1 MNAEFPSGTITLLF
15 TDIEGSTRLLQQLGE
30 QYTTLLAQQQQIL
43 REACEMHNGRMMD
56 SQGDSLFVAFPR
68 AIDAIKAVV
77 QSQRALTTQ
86 TWMSDVNL
94 RVRMGLHT
102 GEPQISA
109 VGYVGIDVHRA
120 ARIAAAAH
128 GGQVLLSQTTY
139 DLVVGELPEGITLR
153 DLGEHRLKDLRQPKH
168 LYQLVIA
175 GLPSDFPPIK
185 SLEALTNNLPTQLT
199 SFIGREREL
208 EEIKRLVSTYRL
220 VTLTGPGG
228 VGKTSL
234 ALHTARDL
242 YRTFPDGAQFVA
254 LSAIHDPTLIIPTI
268 AQTLGLAESPDQLL
282 FDSLKDY
289 LRDSQMLLL
298 LDNFEQV
305 ISAAPLLTEL
315 LSAANALKLLVTSR
329 EALRLRG
336 EQEFPLAPLELS
348 SPAQMPG
355 PLSVESWL
363 HYPSIALFV
372 QRAQAIQPG
381 FQLTTENAA
390 AVAEICARLDGLPLA
405 LELAA
410 ARIKLLPPQAMLT
423 RLQESSLSL
432 LTGGTRD
439 APERQQT
446 LRNTVQW
453 SYDLLTTDE
462 QRTFRWLSVFVG
474 GCTLDA
480 ASNVI
485 SISHH
490 LASSDVLDNIT
501 SLINKSLVRQTESN
515 AEARLVMLETI
526 REFSLERLA
535 QEDEL
540 EAAQHAHA
548 HYYLSLAEETEQRLT
563 GREQKTWLNRL
574 GREQDNLR
582 AALHWGLEYHEAD
595 PSTEFTLSA
604 AEVLRAGF
612 VLRLVGALWQYWN
625 LLAQWSEGRRWLEEA
640 LRVASKVKVD
650 KALLAKALCAAANLI
665 RYQFDL
671 ARARTLCEQSVA
683 LYRVLGDREGLLT
696 ALHQL
701 SRILYYQ
708 GDDESLRGLLPEI
721 FALAEELPDMP
732 IKAQVYAYSAGM
744 APLGISS
751 LNVARYLAESER
763 IFRALDSPAGLAFSL
778 LVRASLASAQ
788 GDEVRAQALRDE
800 AEHLAAEVEDRYV
813 RMAIGSERI
822 ISAWKSGDDASA
834 RRYLEQGLVASGEVD
849 PSTGQRRLYPR
860 QPNLFFW
867 VLAAVLHRQ
876 GLDMWAARVYGLA
889 DKLATT
895 SEPPRI
901 GGVFQ
906 KPAAA
911 ARAEVR
917 ARLGDQVFD
926 RAVAEGGTMTMEDL
940 LAIPHP
946 PADAP
951 TSIPYEPLTA
961 RELEVLRLLAQDLN
975 NPQIAERLVV
985 SRRTVE
991 AHLRSIYD
999 KLGVKSRDAAIRF
1012 ALEHGLVEK

>member
-1 MNAEFPSGTITLLF
+1 MMKSEIPSGTITFLF

-30 QYTTLLAQQQQIL
+30 KYTALLAQQQQLL
-43 REACEMHNGRMMD
+43 REVCELHNGRMID

-77 QSQRALTTQ
+77 QSQRALTAQ
-86 TWMSDVNL
+86 TWMNDVTI

-128 GGQVLLSQTTY
+128 GGQVLLSQTTC
-139 DLVVGELPEGITLR
+139 DLVVGELPESVTLR
-153 DLGEHRLKDLRQPKH
+153 DLGEHRLKDLRHPKH

-175 GLPSDFPPIK
+175 GLPNDFPPIK
-185 SLEALTNNLPTQLT
+185 SVEALTNNLPIQLT

-208 EEIKRLVSTYRL
+208 VEIERLVSTYRL

-234 ALHTARDL
+234 ALHAARDL
-242 YRTFPDGAQFVA
+242 YAAFPDGVQFVA
-254 LSAIHDPTLIIPTI
+254 LSVVRDPTLIIPTI
-268 AQTLGLAESPDQLL
+268 AQTLGLAESPNQLL
-282 FDSLKDY
+282 FDSLKAF
-289 LRDSQMLLL
+289 LRDRQMLLL

-315 LSAANALKLLVTSR
+315 LAACAELKLLVTSR
-329 EALRLRG
+329 ETLRVRG
-336 EQEFPLAPLELS
+336 EHEFPLLPLELS
-348 SPAQMPG
+348 NLARMPDQ
-355 PLSVESWL
+355 LSVETLSQ
-363 HYPSIALFV
+363 YPSIALFV
-372 QRAQAIQPG
+372 ERARASLPD
-381 FQLTTENAA
+381 FQLTADNAR

-405 LELAA
+405 IELAA
-410 ARIKLLPPQAMLT
+410 ARIKLLSPQAMLT
-423 RLQESSLSL
+423 RLQESSLRL

-485 SISHH
+485 GMSHH

-515 AEARLVMLETI
+515 GEARLVMLETI

-535 QEDEL
+535 QENEL
-540 EAAQHAHA
+540 ETVQRAHA
-548 HYYLSLAEETEQRLT
+548 HYYLSLAEETEPHLR
-563 GREQKTWLNRL
+563 GREQKAWLNRL

-582 AALHWGLEYHEAD
+582 AALRWGFEHQE
-595 PSTEFTLSA
+595 
-604 AEVLRAGF
+604 AGF
-612 VLRLVGALWQYWN
+612 VLRLTGALWQYWS
-625 LLAQWSEGRRWLEEA
+625 LRVQWSEGRRWLEEA
-640 LRVASKVKVD
+640 LKVASTVKVD
-650 KALLAKALCAAANLI
+650 KALLAKALCAAATLI

-671 ARARTLCEQSVA
+671 ARARALCEQSVA
-683 LYRVLGDREGLLT
+683 LYRELGDREGLLT
-696 ALHQL
+696 ALHQM
-701 SRILYYQ
+701 SRILDWQ
-708 GDDESLRGLLPEI
+708 GDDESLRALLPEI

-732 IKAQVYAYSAGM
+732 IKAQVYAYSARM
-744 APLGISS
+744 DAIGISS
-751 LNVARYLAESER
+751 LNVGRYLAESER
-763 IFRALDSPAGLAFSL
+763 IFRALDSPAGLAFTL
-778 LVRASLASAQ
+778 LGQASLASAQ
-788 GDEVRAQALRDE
+788 GDEVRAQVLRDE
-800 AEHLAAEVEDRYV
+800 AEHLAAEVEDRHV
-813 RMAIGSERI
+813 RMTIGSERI
-822 ISAWKSGDDASA
+822 LSAWQSGDYASA
-834 RRYLEQGLVASGEVD
+834 RAYLEQGLAASGEVD
-849 PSTGQRRLYPR
+849 MRTGQRRWYLRHPD
-860 QPNLFFW
+860 LFFW
-867 VLAAVLHRQ
+867 ILAAVLHRQ
-876 GLDMWAARVYGLA
+876 GLSMWAARVYGLA

-906 KPAAA
+906 KLAAA
-911 ARAEVR
+911 ARAEVH
-917 ARLGDQVFD
+917 ARLGQEAFD
-926 RAVAEGGTMTMEDL
+926 RAFAEGRTMTLEDL

-946 PADAP
+946 PADALARP

-999 KLGVKSRDAAIRF
+999 KLGVRSRDAAIRF